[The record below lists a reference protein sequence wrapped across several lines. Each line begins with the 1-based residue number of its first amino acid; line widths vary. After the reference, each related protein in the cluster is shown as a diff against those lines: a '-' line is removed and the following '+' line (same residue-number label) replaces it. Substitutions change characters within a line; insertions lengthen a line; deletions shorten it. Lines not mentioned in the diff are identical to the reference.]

1 MEKKGQISQTRVE
14 SDFSESDFFED
25 LGSSWTAVYS
35 GFIEEDFNSKLRF
48 PANTKIYEE
57 MRRSD
62 AQVNACLLAMEL
74 PIRATKWSVEWTK
87 NEEGET
93 DDQGREIAEFVEK
106 CLFDY
111 LETTRDDLLRQV
123 LTMLP
128 FGFSV
133 FEKVYGFKEIDGQ
146 KKVIISKL
154 WLRKQDSIQK
164 WECQDGSAGITQVLP
179 TPKLDWDNEWDTQI
193 SIPSWKLLLFS
204 YRREW
209 DNYEGISALRSAY
222 KHWYI
227 KDKLYKFEAIK
238 HEKQS
243 VGIPIINLPDNAW
256 SDDVAKAKE
265 LIRNLRATQSTGI
278 VLPWSEAK
286 GRKLTFA
293 DLKSSNTSNVQETI
307 KHHNREIAKNIL
319 AQFLELG
326 DTASGSRSL
335 GDSQTN
341 LFLLSLWAIA
351 KQVADTI
358 NKYLIPELVNFN
370 YEWVTEYPKLTF
382 QKLWD
387 QDINLF
393 ATTLSTLS
401 WAWMITA
408 DKELETHLR
417 TILDLPAKSE
427 DEMVDEETDIEDDTI
442 DTEDSTTEEDI
453 VSIDKKEV
461 EQKKSKLEDEKA
473 LNKKK
478 YHDHCSC
485 GNNKGFFDDRYF
497 NSISKI
503 IDNDYIIKLQNGQR
517 AA

>member
-1 MEKKGQISQTRVE
+1 MEKKSQISATRIE
-14 SDFSESDFFED
+14 DSFSEKDYFED

-48 PANTKIYEE
+48 PMNVKIYEE

-62 AQVNACLLAMEL
+62 AQVNASLLAMEL
-74 PIRATKWSVEWTK
+74 PIRSTKWSVEASQ
-87 NEEGET
+87 NEEWES
-93 DDQGREIAEFVEK
+93 DEQSREIAEFVEN

-111 LETTRDDLLRQV
+111 LDTTWDDLLRQI

-128 FGFSV
+128 FWFSV

-146 KKVIISKL
+146 KKVVLSKL

-164 WECQDGSAGITQVLP
+164 WECEDGSAGVTQILP
-179 TPKLDWDNEWDTQI
+179 TAKIDWTNEWDTQI
-193 SIPSWKLLLFS
+193 SIPWWKLLVFS
-204 YRREW
+204 YRREG

-243 VGIPIINLPDNAW
+243 VGIPIINLPDNAG
-256 SDDVAKAKE
+256 SDDIAKAKA
-265 LIRNLRATQSTGI
+265 LIRDLRATQTTGI
-278 VLPWSEAK
+278 VLPWSKSKWWE
-286 GRKLTFA
+286 LTFV

-307 KHHNREIAKNIL
+307 KHHNREIVKNIL
-319 AQFLELG
+319 AQFLELW

-335 GDSQTN
+335 WESQTS

-370 YEWVTEYPKLTF
+370 YEGVTDYPKLTF
-382 QKLWD
+382 QKLWEE
-387 QDINLF
+387 DINLF

-401 WAWMITA
+401 GAGMITA
-408 DKELETHLR
+408 DKELEAHLR
-417 TILDLPAKSE
+417 TKLDLPAKSE
-427 DEMVDEETDIEDDTI
+427 DEMEDVEDDGEVEETMETETDVVWELPTEDDWK
-442 DTEDSTTEEDI
+442 I
-453 VSIDKKEV
+453 VDAVEKEK
-461 EQKKSKLEDEKA
+461 EITMK
-473 LNKKK
+473 KKK
-478 YHDHCSC
+478 YHDHSSCSH
-485 GNNKGFFDDRYF
+485 NKGFFDDRYF
-497 NSISKI
+497 NSVSKI
-503 IDNDYIIKLQNGQR
+503 IDNNYIIKLQNGQR
-517 AA
+517 GA